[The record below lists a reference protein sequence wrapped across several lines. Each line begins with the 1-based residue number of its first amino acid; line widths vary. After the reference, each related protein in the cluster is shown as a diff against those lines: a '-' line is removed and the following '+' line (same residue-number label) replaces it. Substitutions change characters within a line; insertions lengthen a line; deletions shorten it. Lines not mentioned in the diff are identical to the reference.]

1 MTSKNYDFRFVSLLS
16 QRRALLKNNSG
27 DFFVASFSVVNG
39 LPEVLVFPANNI
51 GESTSSSEVAGGRG
65 YNSLHHFLWENVS
78 R

>member
-1 MTSKNYDFRFVSLLS
+1 MNSKNYDFQFVSLIS
-16 QRRALLKNNSG
+16 QRRALLKNNNG
-27 DFFVASFSVVNG
+27 DFFVASFAVVND

-51 GESTSSSEVAGGRG
+51 GESTSSDEVAGGRE